1 MQLDHLIV
9 PAADAGVA
17 ATRLAELL
25 GLRHG
30 PAAAGPFHAVYVSD
44 GLTLDFDSWP
54 EPVPALHFALR
65 VSEAE
70 FDVLVERLRA
80 AGVGLRS
87 RPHGPEDGAVGH
99 YGGGR
104 LVYWNEP
111 APHVWELL
119 TVSYARAP
127 APD

>member
-1 MQLDHLIV
+1 MIELDHLIV
-9 PAADAGVA
+9 PAADARAA

-25 GLRHG
+25 GLPHG
-30 PAAAGPFHAVYVSD
+30 PAAVGPFHAVYVSD
-44 GLTLDFDSWP
+44 SLTLDFDTWP

-70 FDVLVERLRA
+70 FDGLVARLRA

-87 RPHGPEDGAVGH
+87 HPHGPEDGQVGEH
-99 YGGGR
+99 GGGR
-104 LVYWNEP
+104 LVYWGEP

-119 TVSYARAP
+119 TVSYARQLAS
-127 APD
+127 